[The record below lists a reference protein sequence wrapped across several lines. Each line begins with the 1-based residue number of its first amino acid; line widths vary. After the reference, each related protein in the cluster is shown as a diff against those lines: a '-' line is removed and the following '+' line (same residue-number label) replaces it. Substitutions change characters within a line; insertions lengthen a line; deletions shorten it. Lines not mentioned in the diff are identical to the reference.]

1 MDCILQS
8 SLTRGL
14 LTLTLNRPAQR
25 NALNM
30 ELAEALL
37 EAVSNAR
44 GDERVRAILIR
55 GAGEHFC
62 VGPDIEAMAD
72 EYEWAF
78 DFSHRVSSLR
88 RLMEVSRIIHD
99 IPIPVICALNG
110 KVSGP
115 GLALALA
122 SDIRVA
128 AKSTRLSTGFAKF
141 GLSGGYGGV
150 YFLTRLLGSA
160 KARELLLMSPRLDA
174 DEGLRMGLV
183 TYVVSTDSLEQEAF
197 ELAMKLAEGPTTSYG
212 CIKQNVNMAEQASIS
227 ETLDIEAENHV
238 LCTLTSDHREAS
250 SAFRER
256 RAPGFIGV

>member
-1 MDCILQS
+1 MDCTLSS

-25 NALNM
+25 NALNVA
-30 ELAEALL
+30 LAEELL
-37 EAVSNAR
+37 QAVSHAR
-44 GDERVRAILIR
+44 SDERVRAILIN
-55 GAGEHFC
+55 GAGDHFC
-62 VGPDIEAMAD
+62 IGADIDAMAD

-99 IPIPVICALNG
+99 IPIPVISALKG

-122 SDIRVA
+122 SDIRIA
-128 AKSTRLSTGFAKF
+128 AESTRLTTGFAKF

-160 KARELLLMSPRLDA
+160 RARELLLMSPCLDA
-174 DEGLRMGLV
+174 AEGLNMGLV
-183 TYVVSTDSLEQEAF
+183 SYVVPSDTLESEAF
-197 ELAMKLAEGPTTSYG
+197 DLAMKLAEGPTTSFG
-212 CIKQNVNMAEQASIS
+212 CIKQNVNMAEHASIS

-250 SAFRER
+250 TALRER
-256 RAPGFIGV
+256 RSPGFIGV

>member
-8 SLTRGL
+8 SLTKGL

-30 ELAEALL
+30 ALAEALL
-37 EAVSNAR
+37 EAVSHAR
-44 GDERVRAILIR
+44 SDERVRAILIR

-62 VGPDIEAMAD
+62 IGPDIEAMTD

-99 IPIPVICALNG
+99 IPIPVVSALHG

-122 SDIRVA
+122 SDIRIA
-128 AKSTRLSTGFAKF
+128 AESTLLTTGFARF

-160 KARELLLMSPRLDA
+160 KARELLLMSPCLDA
-174 DEGLRMGLV
+174 REGLHMGLV
-183 TYVVSTDSLEQEAF
+183 SYVVASPDLESEAF
-197 ELAMKLAEGPTTSYG
+197 ELAMGLANGPTTSFG
-212 CIKQNVNMAEQASIS
+212 CIKQNVSMAEHASIS
-227 ETLDIEAENHV
+227 DPMDIEAENHV

-250 SAFRER
+250 MAFRER
-256 RAPGFIGV
+256 RSPGFIGV